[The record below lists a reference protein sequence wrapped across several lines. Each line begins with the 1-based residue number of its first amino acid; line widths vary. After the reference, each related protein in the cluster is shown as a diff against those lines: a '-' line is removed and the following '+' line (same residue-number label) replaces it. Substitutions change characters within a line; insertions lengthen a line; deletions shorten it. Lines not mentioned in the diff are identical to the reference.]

1 MAALTFLSGRSGA
14 SVASAVE
21 VASGT
26 ESDIVRL
33 MGSLSAPASVMDR

>member
-1 MAALTFLSGRSGA
+1 MDVLTSLSGRSGV
-14 SVASAVE
+14 SVASAAE
-21 VASGT
+21 AASGT